1 MVGWGPN
8 AFGVQI
14 SISDELQLW
23 WAGGPMPWLCHGSG
37 LHIRRAAVGWGNNA
51 LALWG
56 LRSSY
61 QTSCNLVS
69 YGYNA
74 LTLSGFKSPFIYELQ
89 LVTLLSDMP
98 RWLSPPWARLRG
110 FLISSCLHFL
120 ELPIIVVLLNLSHAS
135 VKVSRLG
142 A

>member
-1 MVGWGPN
+1 MLSGFRSPYQTSCSCGGL
-8 AFGVQI
+8 GVQCLGSVMVQV
-14 SISDELQLW
+14 SISDELR
-23 WAGGPMPWLCHGSG
+23 WAGGTMPWLCGGSG
-37 LHIRRAAVGWGNNA
+37 LHIRRAAA
-51 LALWG
+51 
-56 LRSSY
+56 
-61 QTSCNLVS
+61 LVS